1 MADQPKQLVE
11 GTRRSD
17 DTVRAR
23 GGKRNRQT
31 KSWQHP
37 LKRHVR
43 VPYRI
48 AAAIAVMEM
57 GISDYAVIA
66 EAVGLTVEEVR
77 RIDSAEDPFVRQL
90 AVARMPVGEFFKLV
104 TRVRCPKCHGDVR
117 VAPCVGCCSYQL
129 RRPMNSSTSG
139 QA

>member
-17 DTVRAR
+17 ETVRGR
-23 GGKRNRQT
+23 GGKRTRQA

-37 LKRHVR
+37 LQRQIN

-66 EAVGLTVEEVR
+66 EAVGLTVKEVR
-77 RIDSAEDPFVRQL
+77 RIDSAEESSVREL
-90 AVARMPVGEFFKLV
+90 AAAGIPTGEFFKLA
-104 TRVRCPKCHGDVR
+104 TRVRCPRCHNNVG
-117 VAPCVGCCSYQL
+117 VAPCVGCCSY
-129 RRPMNSSTSG
+129 
-139 QA
+139 